1 MEKGFQFVGFC
12 NTEVPGVPAGA
23 TSTDLQ
29 MCHQDWQRHLG
40 CCLLCAASHAQAGDG
55 TCSSL
60 PLLAPASHPCKG
72 AFSVILLP
80 CSPGFPQ
87 PAFLPTTK
95 EAPLTPQPC
104 WPITAPITPLPCSWS
119 YLWDRYSLSQCH
131 LRLLNHTGKSINLK
145 LLLCTRVNYYQTY
158 N

>member
-1 MEKGFQFVGFC
+1 MAGEAQEYLQSFFLSCHLELLTGLSHHHIAFKITSEAAQIFIAKMEKGFQFVGFC

-29 MCHQDWQRHLG
+29 MCHQDWQKHLG
-40 CCLLCAASHAQAGDG
+40 CCLLCAASHVQAGDG

-104 WPITAPITPLPCSWS
+104 
-119 YLWDRYSLSQCH
+119 
-131 LRLLNHTGKSINLK
+131 
-145 LLLCTRVNYYQTY
+145 
-158 N
+158 